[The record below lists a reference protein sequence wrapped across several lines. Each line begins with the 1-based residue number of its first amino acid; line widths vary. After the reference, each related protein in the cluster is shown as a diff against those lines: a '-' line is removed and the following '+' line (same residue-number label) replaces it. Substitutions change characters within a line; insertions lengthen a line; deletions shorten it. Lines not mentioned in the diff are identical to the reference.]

1 MDAIDEL
8 LTRHEAGL
16 ATSTAHAESIDTPRP
31 RLRIAVLTCMDARI
45 KLFDVLGLKHGDAHI
60 LRNAGGLAT
69 DDAMRSLLLSQH
81 GLGTQEVMVIQHTDC
96 GLQGLHDAD
105 LAGRIE
111 DATGHPVPFAFGG
124 FDDVDASV
132 RASLTQ
138 LRAAPWLVRRDAVR
152 GFVYDVATSKLR
164 EVSYARHSSES
175 NLR

>member
-1 MDAIDEL
+1 MSAIDEL
-8 LTRHEAGL
+8 LARHEAAL
-16 ATSTAHAESIDTPRP
+16 ASPTAPLEPIDTPRP

-96 GLQGLHDAD
+96 GLHGLDDGD

-111 DATGHPVPFAFGG
+111 ATTGHAVPFTFGG

-132 RASLTQ
+132 QASVAQ

-152 GFVYDVATSKLR
+152 GFVYDVATNKLR
-164 EVSYARHSSES
+164 EV
-175 NLR
+175 L